1 MPVERDELEQ
11 LEIIYMRLLIEWQ
24 QMQNLLLKEL
34 IKSGIAQNREII
46 EFNKLAR
53 SWNEMNT
60 QRPMPPNMY
69 T

>member
-1 MPVERDELEQ
+1 MERESERDELEIAY
-11 LEIIYMRLLIEWQ
+11 LRLLIEWQ
-24 QMQNLLLKEL
+24 TMQNSLMRTL
-34 IKSGIAQNREII
+34 IKSGIEPNRSVI

-53 SWNEMNT
+53 SWNEMNI